1 MNMTHLEVN
10 LVQHN
15 GMWMDKD
22 ARDHMV
28 ALEDAAKEVK
38 AAVDT
43 IPQGCTTGMTFVERI
58 KYIADCVAGGIEGQ
72 KRTQQQTYD
81 MFRANLVRGIEYDKR
96 IKVLEDQCMKYRA
109 AIEQLTGIPESVE
122 LVPALREAV
131 DKAGIKVD
139 TNRAPGT
146 IRPWTKPTVH
156 RGNIEMDI

>member
-28 ALEDAAKEVK
+28 ALEDTANEIHAALIHTKGL
-38 AAVDT
+38 T
-43 IPQGCTTGMTFVERI
+43 IIERI
-58 KYIADCVAGGIEGQ
+58 
-72 KRTQQQTYD
+72 
-81 MFRANLVRGIEYDKR
+81 NLVMTALNGYREAVHQQAQR
-96 IKVLEDQCMKYRA
+96 IVHLESATYKYRA

-122 LVPALREAV
+122 LVPALQEAV

-146 IRPWTKPTVH
+146 IRPWTKPKVMTGH
-156 RGNIEMDI
+156 IDFE